1 MQQKTVKILMADDD
15 AEDIELVE
23 EAILDIEPEAKLQK
37 FFNGHAAIEYLGSVA
52 DDELPCLI
60 ILDYNMPELKGS
72 EVLSFMKSKKRYD
85 TIPKVVLSTS
95 NAYMHQHE
103 CMNNGASEYIVK
115 PDNMRAMK
123 LLAEKLLSYCRQ
135 AP

>member
-1 MQQKTVKILMADDD
+1 MGKKQLNILMADDD
-15 AEDIELVE
+15 IEDIELIE
-23 EAILDIEPEAKLQK
+23 EAILNIEPEARLHK
-37 FFNGHAAIEYLGSVA
+37 FRNGHSAIEYLHSAA

-95 NAYMHQHE
+95 NAYMHEHE
-103 CMNNGASEYIVK
+103 CINNGASEYIVK
-115 PDNMRAMK
+115 PDNMK
-123 LLAEKLLSYCRQ
+123 ELNGLAEKLLMYCRG
-135 AP
+135 AA

>member
-1 MQQKTVKILMADDD
+1 MGKNKVNILMADDD
-15 AEDIELVE
+15 VEDIELIE
-23 EAILDIEPEAKLQK
+23 EAILNIDPEATLHK
-37 FFNGHAAIEYLGSVA
+37 FFNGHSAIEYLLSA
-52 DDELPCLI
+52 PDEALPCLI

-103 CMNNGASEYIVK
+103 CMKNGASEYIVK
-115 PDNMRAMK
+115 PDNMNELHGLAKK
-123 LLAEKLLSYCRQ
+123 LLTYCQ
-135 AP
+135 NPS

>member
-1 MQQKTVKILMADDD
+1 MGKNKVNILMADDD
-15 AEDIELVE
+15 IEDIELIE
-23 EAILDIEPEAKLQK
+23 EAILNIEPDATLHK
-37 FFNGHAAIEYLGSVA
+37 FFNGHSALEFLHAAP
-52 DDELPCLI
+52 DDALPCLI

-95 NAYMHQHE
+95 NASRHQYE

-115 PDNMRAMK
+115 PDNMKELNGLAQK
-123 LLAEKLLSYCRQ
+123 LLTYCKG
-135 AP
+135 AS

>member
-1 MQQKTVKILMADDD
+1 MADDD
-15 AEDIELVE
+15 IEDIELIE
-23 EAILDIEPEAKLQK
+23 EAILNIEPDATLHK
-37 FFNGHAAIEYLGSVA
+37 FFNGQSAIEFLHSSP
-52 DDELPCLI
+52 DDDLPCLI

-95 NAYMHQHE
+95 NASMHQYE

-115 PDNMRAMK
+115 PDNMKELNGLAKK
-123 LLAEKLLSYCRQ
+123 LLTYCKG
-135 AP
+135 AS